1 MSMYEL
7 RYGIAWTRSRM
18 VAPVSRRTR
27 RPSVPASGLASIAR
41 ILSCRSVA
49 SVEPSAVVVVV
60 LPTPPL
66 RLMTA
71 MR

>member
-1 MSMYEL
+1 
-7 RYGIAWTRSRM
+7 M

-41 ILSCRSVA
+41 ILSWRSEA
-49 SVEPSAVVVVV
+49 RVEPSAVVVVV

>member
-1 MSMYEL
+1 MSMYEF
-7 RYGIAWTRSRM
+7 RYGIAWTRSRI

-27 RPSVPASGLASIAR
+27 RPSVPASGFASMAR
-41 ILSCRSVA
+41 ILSWRSVA
-49 SVEPSAVVVVV
+49 RVAPRAVVVVV

>member
-1 MSMYEL
+1 M
-7 RYGIAWTRSRM
+7 RYGIAVTRSRI

-27 RPSVPASGLASIAR
+27 RPSVPASGLASMAMT
-41 ILSCRSVA
+41 LSCRSLA
-49 SVEPSAVVVVV
+49 RVEPRAVVVVV

-66 RLMTA
+66 RLITA